1 LLAGEGG
8 LPIAVQLIGA
18 PSRDARLLRTATALI
33 EMLTPGETP
42 ARGPRATG

>member
-8 LPIAVQLIGA
+8 LPIGVQLVGA
-18 PSRDARLLRTATALI
+18 GGRDARLLRTATALV

-42 ARGPRATG
+42 ARRTRATG